1 MTFDEIW
8 AAWFAEHPNTLAS
21 WRHQNGY
28 LPMGHDP
35 YLDREVTHKPVE
47 CPPGVHS
54 MFDFCPGDCGLPV
67 ADD

>member
-8 AAWFAEHPNTLAS
+8 EQWFAEHPDTLAS

-35 YLDREVTHKPVE
+35 YLDRDIE
-47 CPPGVHS
+47 S
-54 MFDFCPGDCGLPV
+54 GDGK
-67 ADD
+67 